1 MMSKKMIKIICI
13 IMAVLMIL
21 SVGAVALTAF
31 TADASAYQEII
42 PAAVNVAA
50 DTHLL

>member
-13 IMAVLMIL
+13 IMAALMIL

-31 TADASAYQEII
+31 TADAAYEII
-42 PAAVNVAA
+42 PAAVSFAA
-50 DTHLL
+50 ASPLL